1 MNEELVKEWTKKAEE
16 DCLAVEELYK
26 ISVRRFAAIIC
37 FHAQQCA
44 EKYLKAL
51 FISHNIEPPRTHS
64 LETLLD
70 LIVDNVPELE
80 HCRDMLTGLTP
91 YSVEYRYPGVAA
103 TPDDAEY
110 CVETVRE
117 LRKAFNSII
126 KS

>member
-26 ISVRRFAAIIC
+26 ISVRRFATIIC

-51 FISHNIEPPRTHS
+51 LISRNIEPPRTHS

-70 LIVDNVPELE
+70 LIVDNVPELGQ
-80 HCRDMLTGLTP
+80 CRDMLTDLTP
-91 YSVEYRYPGVAA
+91 YRVECRYPGVAA

-110 CVETVRE
+110 CIETVRE
-117 LRKAFNSII
+117 LRKAFDGI

>member
-16 DCLAVEELYK
+16 DYLAVEELYK

-51 FISHNIEPPRTHS
+51 LISRNIEPPRTHS

-70 LIVDNVPELE
+70 LIVDEIPEFE
-80 HCRDMLTGLTP
+80 QYRDMLTGLTP
-91 YSVEYRYPGVAA
+91 YSVEYRYPGVVV

-110 CVETVRE
+110 CVETMRE
-117 LRKAFNSII
+117 LRKAFNGMI